1 MNFASRTYILMVFGI
16 LTSIPFGLSI
26 SKKQCNW
33 FFDRVP
39 GDPTRSLCS
48 DNVNTQS
55 FPNENC
61 KPNIDPKRP
70 PAASICMSATPQRAP
85 LQNGNCPT
93 YKAFG
98 DYKKNKVRT
107 YRCAL
112 MTSQGIGKDGN
123 PNGQDRYGKYDC
135 EVLTNIISCTGNGK
149 LETSNVPN
157 FTEAN

>member
-1 MNFASRTYILMVFGI
+1 MNFTSCTYILMVFGI

-33 FFDRVP
+33 SFGRVP
-39 GDPTRSLCS
+39 GNPTRSFCS

-70 PAASICMSATPQRAP
+70 PAASKCQAATPQLP
-85 LQNGNCPT
+85 QFQNGNCPT
-93 YKAFG
+93 YKGYG
-98 DYKKNKVRT
+98 DYKKNNVKQ

-112 MTSQGIGKDGN
+112 MISQGIGKDGN
-123 PNGQDRYGKYDC
+123 PNGQDRYGNYKCD
-135 EVLTNIISCTGNGK
+135 VLTNIISCTGSGK
-149 LETSNVPN
+149 LEAFPK
-157 FTEAN
+157 FT